1 MEHRCVRRYEVEIPV
16 YARAFPG
23 VVSSVG
29 CLLNVSE
36 TGGFLLTTLPVQ
48 LHSSVSLQVIG
59 RDLCRKLEGEV
70 VRRSFAGV
78 AIEWSEPAA
87 EFVRTLDVDRSRR
100 SVSDHARAG
109 RAQSF

>member
-23 VVSSVG
+23 AVSSVG

-48 LHSSVSLQVIG
+48 LDTDVSLQVIDG
-59 RDLCRKLEGEV
+59 ELCRRLEGRV
-70 VRRSFAGV
+70 VRRGFAGFG
-78 AIEWSEPAA
+78 IEWREPAA
-87 EFVRTLDVDRSRR
+87 ELIRSLNVDSEGYNRSNT
-100 SVSDHARAG
+100 SAA
-109 RAQSF
+109 